1 MALPTGPVPDRVL
14 LVEGRDDLH
23 VVHHI
28 CRRSQPM
35 PDFEIVEKSGI
46 DRLLDS
52 ISVELE
58 APGRRAVGILVD
70 ANDDIEARWSAVKD
84 RVSSAGIALGDR
96 DPNGKLVRR
105 GALEPDVG
113 VWIMPDNRSPGELED
128 FIADMVSEDDSV
140 WPLSRPALWGWRLG
154 RGIWRW
160 GGTSA
165 PNWPLGFGSCLDRL
179 PTGKFF
185 PRSRHQPA

>member
-70 ANDDIEARWSAVKD
+70 ANDDIEARWCPITD
-84 RVSSAGIALGDR
+84 PPVSLRTSSQT
-96 DPNGKLVRR
+96 
-105 GALEPDVG
+105 
-113 VWIMPDNRSPGELED
+113 W
-128 FIADMVSEDDSV
+128 
-140 WPLSRPALWGWRLG
+140 SRK
-154 RGIWRW
+154 IWRW